1 MFFFKTLLK
10 TITERHVVCC
20 ALLFLPHAIYLCYSS
35 GPGIAKLTGLGGS
48 SLGKG
53 NAVTF
58 YRVARTCG
66 DVPGV
71 MSCLRRMTLG
81 YADGV
86 ISSDHRKITC
96 DYHKDQNC
104 DMV

>member
-1 MFFFKTLLK
+1 M
-10 TITERHVVCC
+10 ERHVVCC
-20 ALLFLPHAIYLCYSS
+20 SLLFLPHAICFSVIRL
-35 GPGIAKLTGLGGS
+35 GLRIAKLTGLGGS

-58 YRVARTCG
+58 YRVARTYG

-71 MSCLRRMTLG
+71 MSCLRKMTYG

-86 ISSDHRKITC
+86 IFSDHRKITC
-96 DYHKDQNC
+96 DYHKNQNC
-104 DMV
+104 DMI